1 MLNKFEKKLEYKK
14 DFDSWNEKKKSID
27 QKEISESI
35 FFNEREIWW
44 GSLGLNIGY
53 EQDGKNENFERP
65 LLIVRKFNR
74 SIVWVLPLTT
84 IAKNNKFHYTL
95 KSSGS
100 IVILSQIRL
109 LSTKRLLRLVETINE
124 NEFNEILTK
133 TKELFP

>member
-1 MLNKFEKKLEYKK
+1 VKIPKMEYKK
-14 DFDSWNEKKKSID
+14 DFDKWNEKKKYID
-27 QKEISESI
+27 QKEISGGM

-65 LLIVRKFNR
+65 LLIIRKFNR
-74 SIVWVLPLTT
+74 DIVWVLPLTT
-84 IAKNNKFHYTL
+84 IAKNNKFHYKL

-100 IVILSQIRL
+100 FVILSQVRL

-124 NEFNEILTK
+124 NEFNEIITK

>member
-1 MLNKFEKKLEYKK
+1 MSANNYIKIE
-14 DFDSWNEKKKSID
+14 
-27 QKEISESI
+27 EISGGM

-65 LLIVRKFNR
+65 LLIIRKFNR
-74 SIVWVLPLTT
+74 DIVWVLPLTT
-84 IAKNNKFHYTL
+84 IAKNNKFHYKL

-100 IVILSQIRL
+100 FVILSQVRL

-124 NEFNEILTK
+124 NEFNEIITK

>member
-1 MLNKFEKKLEYKK
+1 MEYKK
-14 DFDSWNEKKKSID
+14 DFDKWNEKKKYID
-27 QKEISESI
+27 QKEISDGI

-65 LLIVRKFNR
+65 LLIIRKFNR
-74 SIVWVLPLTT
+74 DIVWVLPLTT
-84 IAKNNKFHYTL
+84 IAKNNKFHYKL

-100 IVILSQIRL
+100 FVILSQVRL
-109 LSTKRLLRLVETINE
+109 LSTKRLLRLIETINE
-124 NEFNEILTK
+124 NEFNEIITK

>member
-1 MLNKFEKKLEYKK
+1 MEYKK
-14 DFDSWNEKKKSID
+14 DFDKWNEKKKYID
-27 QKEISESI
+27 QKEISGGM

-65 LLIVRKFNR
+65 LLIIRKFNR
-74 SIVWVLPLTT
+74 DIVWVLPLTT
-84 IAKNNKFHYTL
+84 IAKNNKFHYKL

-100 IVILSQIRL
+100 SVILSQVRL

-124 NEFNEILTK
+124 NEFNEIITK

>member
-1 MLNKFEKKLEYKK
+1 MEYKK
-14 DFDSWNEKKKSID
+14 DFDKWNEKKKYID
-27 QKEISESI
+27 QKEISGGM

-65 LLIVRKFNR
+65 LLIIRKFNR
-74 SIVWVLPLTT
+74 DIVWVLPLTT
-84 IAKNNKFHYTL
+84 IAKNNKFHYKL

-100 IVILSQIRL
+100 FVILSQVRL

-124 NEFNEILTK
+124 NEFNEIITK